1 MKAKEL
7 SHIIKQGEGLKI
19 EFKKAKNKLPKNLF
33 ETVCAFLNR
42 SGGKIVLG
50 LGDDKNILGIDSNSV
65 EQLTKEIANLSNNA
79 QKLFPTFLL
88 EPQIIDYKEKKL
100 IYIFIPISSQVHKTA
115 GQIYD
120 RSVDGDFVL
129 KTDAQIKQIYN
140 RKSTDYSE
148 NKIYPFLY
156 ENDFTDGIVD
166 RVRKIIRIYRP
177 NHPWN
182 ELSNKEFYKTSGLYR
197 KDMIT
202 GKEGFTMSA
211 LLLFGKPEAIGSAIP
226 HYKIDALVRIENLDR
241 YDDRI
246 NIRHNLIETY
256 DVLMAFVEKHL
267 SDKFYLQGD
276 QRISLREKIFREIIA
291 NILIH
296 REYTNAF
303 PTSFIIY
310 KNKVVCKNA
319 NKPHQWGVLKPG
331 NFEPFPKN
339 PHIAQIFTQMGRSE
353 ELGTGIKNV
362 FEYNK
367 IYSNVDN
374 NDFIDDDVFITTVPL
389 KLFDNDVVDNVVD
402 NVADNVVD
410 EKLKKIIELIIIDNK
425 ISANS
430 IADKLNISSRT
441 VQRDLKKL
449 RELNIIKRIGSDKGG
464 HWEVIK

>member
-1 MKAKEL
+1 MNTEEL
-7 SHIIKQGEGLKI
+7 LHIIKQGEGLKI

-42 SGGKIVLG
+42 SGGKIILG
-50 LGDDKNILGIDSNSV
+50 VDDDKNILGIDENSV
-65 EQLTKEIANLSNNA
+65 EQLAKEIANLSNNA

-88 EPQIIDYKEKKL
+88 EPKIVDYKDKKL

-120 RSVDGDFVL
+120 RSVDGDFIL
-129 KTDAQIKQIYN
+129 KTDAQIKQIYT
-140 RKSTDYSE
+140 RKSTEYSE

-156 ENDFTDGIVD
+156 ESDFTDGIVE

-226 HYKIDALVRIENLDR
+226 HYKIDALVRIENLNR

-246 NIRHNLIETY
+246 NIKQNLIETY
-256 DVLMAFVEKHL
+256 DLLMAFVEKHL

-296 REYTNAF
+296 RDDTNAY
-303 PTSFIIY
+303 PSTFIIY
-310 KNKVVCKNA
+310 KNKVVC
-319 NKPHQWGVLKPG
+319 
-331 NFEPFPKN
+331 
-339 PHIAQIFTQMGRSE
+339 
-353 ELGTGIKNV
+353 
-362 FEYNK
+362 
-367 IYSNVDN
+367 
-374 NDFIDDDVFITTVPL
+374 
-389 KLFDNDVVDNVVD
+389 
-402 NVADNVVD
+402 
-410 EKLKKIIELIIIDNK
+410 
-425 ISANS
+425 
-430 IADKLNISSRT
+430 NI
-441 VQRDLKKL
+441 
-449 RELNIIKRIGSDKGG
+449 
-464 HWEVIK
+464 